1 MVWWPF
7 EIGVREDQNSFLRL
21 GIRMGGKKTMKEGL
35 RGHLR
40 LVERVSKA
48 REKIICIV
56 CIEEAEEAKEKKIAE
71 SDSAEQL

>member
-1 MVWWPF
+1 
-7 EIGVREDQNSFLRL
+7 
-21 GIRMGGKKTMKEGL
+21 MGGKKTMKEGL

-71 SDSAEQL
+71 SDSAEQLWQSFQTKWWVMTLNLMAEN

>member
-1 MVWWPF
+1 
-7 EIGVREDQNSFLRL
+7 
-21 GIRMGGKKTMKEGL
+21 MGGKKTMKEGL